1 MTYKN
6 PSFSY
11 LYIRISK
18 EIGNEIIKV
27 WSTTMKFCKKP
38 AVNFDKMGVA
48 STFRS
53 YLHLLI
59 ERLDKLRIVP
69 LKGEVNQKWL

>member
-6 PSFSY
+6 PSFGY

-27 WSTTMKFCKKP
+27 WSTTMKSYKKS

-53 YLHLLI
+53 YLHLL
-59 ERLDKLRIVP
+59 LTIVP
-69 LKGEVNQKWL
+69 DVWYN

>member
-6 PSFSY
+6 PSFGY

-18 EIGNEIIKV
+18 EIIKV
-27 WSTTMKFCKKP
+27 WSTTMKSYKKP
-38 AVNFDKMGVA
+38 AVNFDRMGVT

-59 ERLDKLRIVP
+59 KRLDKLRIIP

>member
-6 PSFSY
+6 PSFGY

-18 EIGNEIIKV
+18 EIGKRIIKV
-27 WSTTMKFCKKP
+27 WSTTMKSYKKP
-38 AVNFDKMGVA
+38 AVNLDRMGVT

-53 YLHLLI
+53 YLHLLLTI
-59 ERLDKLRIVP
+59 IPDVWY
-69 LKGEVNQKWL
+69 N

>member
-6 PSFSY
+6 PSFGY

-27 WSTTMKFCKKP
+27 WSTTMKSYKKP
-38 AVNFDKMGVA
+38 AVNFDRMGVT

-59 ERLDKLRIVP
+59 ERLDKLRIIP
-69 LKGEVNQKWL
+69 LKGEVNQK

>member
-6 PSFSY
+6 PSFGY

-18 EIGNEIIKV
+18 EIGKRIIKV
-27 WSTTMKFCKKP
+27 WSTTMKSYKKP
-38 AVNFDKMGVA
+38 AVNFDRMGVT

-53 YLHLLI
+53 
-59 ERLDKLRIVP
+59 
-69 LKGEVNQKWL
+69 

>member
-6 PSFSY
+6 PSFGY

-18 EIGNEIIKV
+18 EIGKRIIKI
-27 WSTTMKFCKKP
+27 WSTTMKSYKKP
-38 AVNFDKMGVA
+38 AVNFDRIGVA
-48 STFRS
+48 SMFRS

-69 LKGEVNQKWL
+69 LKGEVNQK

>member
-6 PSFSY
+6 PSFGY

-27 WSTTMKFCKKP
+27 WSTTMKSCKKP
-38 AVNFDKMGVA
+38 AVNFDKMGVT

-53 YLHLLI
+53 YLHLL
-59 ERLDKLRIVP
+59 LTIVP
-69 LKGEVNQKWL
+69 DVWYN

>member
-6 PSFSY
+6 PSFGY
-11 LYIRISK
+11 LYIRTSK

-27 WSTTMKFCKKP
+27 WSTTMKSYKKP
-38 AVNFDKMGVA
+38 AVNFDRIGVT

-53 YLHLLI
+53 YLHLL
-59 ERLDKLRIVP
+59 LTIVP
-69 LKGEVNQKWL
+69 DVWYN

>member
-6 PSFSY
+6 PSFGY

-27 WSTTMKFCKKP
+27 WSTTMKSYKKP
-38 AVNFDKMGVA
+38 ALKFGKMGVT

-53 YLHLLI
+53 YLHLL
-59 ERLDKLRIVP
+59 LTIVP
-69 LKGEVNQKWL
+69 DVWYN